1 MNMEP
6 SYTTIDAIYRLAVSS
21 YNERKKRQ
29 PFHRILNKLPET
41 QITSVKPK
49 SAGIKSPSLLSDAE
63 FFRIIGSFPVD
74 VCRILSN
81 PNRELI
87 AEPFVIP
94 ADRDVSGFLHM
105 PYIDDRM
112 HSHDHF
118 EINYV
123 YRGQA
128 RQQIDKEERIL
139 KEGEFCIISPHMHHN
154 VLVDDTESL
163 VISLMVRK
171 STFDL
176 IFGSLLTHNDLLASF
191 FRNTLYQK
199 GQSQY
204 LLFVADSNDQIVRK
218 LIQDLMIETNSD
230 QKYANVYANCL
241 VQELFYLL
249 LRAYSNTILYYGGD
263 KWADKQTNFSMILA
277 YVQSNYCTATLESV
291 AAFFHYSESYLSRL
305 FKQNMH
311 ESFNK
316 VIQNLKMEKA
326 EEYLANTDQSIA
338 WICENIGYDSPDYF
352 TKKFKQKHGCTPSQF
367 RKE

>member
-1 MNMEP
+1 MVP
-6 SYTTIDAIYRLAVSS
+6 SYTTIDTIYRLAVSS
-21 YNERKKRQ
+21 YKERNKRQ
-29 PFHRILNKLPET
+29 PFWRILNEIAEKDLS
-41 QITSVKPK
+41 SVKPK
-49 SAGIKSPSLLSDAE
+49 VDVEKRVTLFEDEDFLN
-63 FFRIIGSFPVD
+63 IIGGFPVD

-81 PNRELI
+81 PHKEVI
-87 AEPFVIP
+87 EEHFVIP
-94 ADRDVSGFLHM
+94 ANRNVSGFLHI

-112 HSHDHF
+112 HTHDHF

-123 YRGQA
+123 YRGKA
-128 RQQIDKEERIL
+128 RQQIIKEERIL

-176 IFGSLLTHNDLLASF
+176 IFGPLLTQNDLLASF

-204 LLFVADSNDQIVRK
+204 LLFIADSNDLIVRK

-230 QKYANVYANCL
+230 RKYANVYANCL

-249 LRAYSNTILYYGGD
+249 LREYSNTILYYGGD
-263 KWADKQTNFSMILA
+263 KWIDKQANFSMILA
-277 YVQSNYCTATLESV
+277 YVQNNFRTATLESV
-291 AAFFHYSESYLSRL
+291 AEFFHYSESYLSRL
-305 FKQNMH
+305 FKRNMH
-311 ESFNK
+311 EGFNK

-326 EEYLANTDQSIA
+326 EEYLVHTDRSIA
-338 WICENIGYDSPDYF
+338 WICEQVGYESPDYF

-367 RKE
+367 RKR